1 MKVLYLITARGGS
14 KGIPG
19 KNTKPLNGKPLIN
32 YTVEVARQLSDDKLI
47 CVSTDS
53 EEIANTVEKTGL
65 KVPFIRPAHLATDT
79 AGSDGV
85 IEHALTFYASK
96 NIHPD
101 VLVLLQPT
109 SPFRKTEHVKEAL
122 QLFTGNEDMVV
133 AVKESKANPYF
144 TLLEENTEGYLE
156 KSKKLPEAITR
167 RQDSP
172 PVYEMNGAVY
182 VINVKSFNRLK
193 SLSKFTK
200 LKKYI
205 MSQEASID
213 LDTPLDWKLAEL
225 IFTQQHEK

>member
-19 KNTKPLNGKPLIN
+19 KNTKPLNGKPLIY
-32 YTVEVARQLSDDKLI
+32 YTLEVARQLSNDKLI

-53 EEIANTVEKTGL
+53 EEIANTVKQSGL
-65 KVPFIRPAHLATDT
+65 EVPFIRPAHLATDT

-85 IEHALTFYASK
+85 IEHALTFYESQ

-109 SPFRKTEHVKEAL
+109 SPFRNAEHVKEAL
-122 QLFTGNEDMVV
+122 KLFTGNEDMVV

-144 TLLEENTEGYLE
+144 TLLEENTDGYLE
-156 KSKKLPEAITR
+156 KSKKLPQAITR

-172 PVYEMNGAVY
+172 PVYEINGAIY
-182 VINVKSFNRLK
+182 IINVKAFKQLK
-193 SLSKFTK
+193 SLAKFTK

-205 MSQEASID
+205 MSQEASLD
-213 LDTPLDWKLAEL
+213 LDTLLDWKLAEL
-225 IFTQQHEK
+225 ILNEKQ